1 MNRSGTKITK
11 YGIEFDSLLELDLY
25 EEFKNRGVR
34 VERGV
39 PITVLEGG
47 KIWSKCYTNDNKAFK
62 MKMENASMKDIKYT
76 PDFVLTISR
85 DAVNLAGE
93 HCYYPDAT
101 VYVEAKGFAN
111 ETFRYR
117 WKLFKK
123 WVDKNDMGA
132 ILFLVKRK
140 HNGRVKPKD
149 NEARIK
155 ETKEIVD
162 SIINT
167 VRYGKPI

>member
-25 EEFKNRGVR
+25 EEFTNRGIRIV
-34 VERGV
+34 RGV
-39 PITVLEGG
+39 PIPVSDSLTVQFH
-47 KIWSKCYTNDNKAFK
+47 CYTNDNKANKFK
-62 MKMENASMKDIKYT
+62 LESNKIKDIKYT
-76 PDFVLTISR
+76 PDFIINIADVNKLSR
-85 DAVNLAGE
+85 
-93 HCYYPDAT
+93 T
-101 VYVEAKGFAN
+101 VYIEAKGFAN

-123 WVDKNDMGA
+123 WLNRNDPNA
-132 ILFLVKRK
+132 LIFLVKRK